1 MCCAISTRESFP
13 VLLIKLAFR
22 NAFRHKLRS
31 GLTILGVA
39 VAILAFGL
47 LSTVIDAWYSGVEAS
62 ASNRLVTRN
71 AISLTFSLPLAYR
84 EKLRA
89 VPGVTSVC
97 PGNWFGGVYID
108 EKNFFPNFAYEPN
121 TLLELYPEYLV
132 EPAQRAAFLRDRK
145 GCLVGVKL
153 AKRFGWKVGDNITLR
168 GTIFPGNWEMTIR
181 ALYKGA
187 RANTDESQLFFHWAY
202 LDETLRQTTPSRA
215 GQVSFYLVGI
225 NDPNRAADIARLVDA
240 QFKNSLAETLTETEK
255 AFQMSFVSMSD
266 TIIMAIRVVSFV
278 VVLIILAVAANTMAM
293 SARERTAEYAALK
306 TLGFS
311 ATTLGLLIF
320 GESLVLSITGAG
332 LGLALIVPAA
342 KAFGA
347 AMSDFLPVFQVSR
360 KTLLMGAA
368 SGVMVGLAAG
378 IVPARMASR
387 LRIAEALRKVG

>member
-1 MCCAISTRESFP
+1 M
-13 VLLIKLAFR
+13 LLIKLAFR

-47 LSTVIDAWYSGVEAS
+47 LSTVVDAWYSGVEAS
-62 ASNRLVTRN
+62 AANRLVARN
-71 AISLTFSLPLAYR
+71 AISLTFSLPLAYK

-89 VPGVTSVC
+89 IPGVTAVC
-97 PGNWFGGVYID
+97 QGNWFGGIYVD
-108 EKNFFPNFAYEPN
+108 EKNFFANFAYEPA

-132 EPAQRAAFLRDRK
+132 EPGQRAAFLRDRK
-145 GCLVGVKL
+145 GALVGEKL
-153 AKRFGWKVGDNITLR
+153 AKRFGWKVGDAITLR

-187 RANTDESQLFFHWAY
+187 RANTDETQLFFHWAY
-202 LDETLRQTTPSRA
+202 LDETLRATTPSRA
-215 GQVSFYLVGI
+215 GQAGFYLVGI
-225 NDPNRAADIARLVDA
+225 NDTNKAADIARTIDA
-240 QFKNSLAETLTETEK
+240 QFRNSLAETLTETEK

-266 TIIMAIRVVSFV
+266 TIIMAIRIVSFV

-311 ATTLGLLIF
+311 AGTLTLLIF
-320 GESLVLSITGAG
+320 GESMVLSLTGAG
-332 LGLALIVPAA
+332 LGLACITPAA
-342 KAFGA
+342 KVFGA
-347 AMSDFLPVFQVSR
+347 VMSDFLPVFQVSR
-360 KTLLMGAA
+360 QTLLLGAG
-368 SGVMVGLAAG
+368 SGVVVGLAAG
-378 IVPARMASR
+378 IFPARMAVQ